1 MNTTTMS
8 SPAIEQFA
16 GKGAAR
22 AARRRGARMESGQRK
37 PGLRSYLVLVIVL
50 LVSAAPLYYAF
61 LLASS
66 TATSIAQHAIPSLVP
81 EGHLLENIRR
91 VMNSDIGIWQA
102 FRNSLVVAVLTSLS
116 VMFFSTLAGFA
127 FAKLR
132 FRGKGG
138 IEHDVV
144 LDDAKL
150 ARLLRNC
157 QQLPGQHLF
166 QYQDDELPLVIGN
179 TARVMNDQ
187 SLREVNL
194 G

>member
-127 FAKLR
+127 
-132 FRGKGG
+132 
-138 IEHDVV
+138 
-144 LDDAKL
+144 
-150 ARLLRNC
+150 
-157 QQLPGQHLF
+157 
-166 QYQDDELPLVIGN
+166 
-179 TARVMNDQ
+179 
-187 SLREVNL
+187 
-194 G
+194 